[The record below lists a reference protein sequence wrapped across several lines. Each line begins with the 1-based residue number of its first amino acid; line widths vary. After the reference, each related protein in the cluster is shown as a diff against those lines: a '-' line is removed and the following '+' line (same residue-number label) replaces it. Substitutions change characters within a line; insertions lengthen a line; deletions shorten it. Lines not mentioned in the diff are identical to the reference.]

1 MSKTSE
7 KLSGISPGK
16 LSVLKRCNDCR
27 KFKPRSQF
35 TAYQTPLGLR
45 FRPYCKPC
53 ANLRTKTWQR
63 KHPKLTLEPF
73 SGWAGPQKPKML
85 IIGEAWGEHEA
96 QVRQPFVGSS
106 GQELWRMLGEAM
118 PQVFPEDHLEA
129 LKFALRF
136 GNGWVRARRPWLEA
150 AGIAFTNVLNL
161 RPPGNRLD
169 SLCAS
174 KKEVGSDYTH
184 PPISRAQYL
193 RPQYLPELQ
202 RLLAEIKAAVP
213 NLVVAAGNTAC
224 WALLRA
230 TNIGSIRGSV
240 TYSTTEPSVK
250 VLPTYHPA
258 GVLRQW
264 SWRPIVV
271 ADFIKADREAQFPEL
286 IRPQREIIVNPC
298 LTAVQEWAKRTL
310 ASPPKLLA
318 VDIETKW
325 KQIQCIGFAR
335 SRSEAIVVPFID
347 SAHPSGSYWPT
358 LGAELSA
365 WAAVK
370 TILESP
376 IPKLFQNGSYDLQY
390 IWKMGIRVANA
401 AEDTMLLHHSLFPEM
416 LKGLG
421 FLGSI
426 YSNEAAWKLM
436 SRPKA
441 DTEKRDE

>member
-1 MSKTSE
+1 MAAT
-7 KLSGISPGK
+7 
-16 LSVLKRCNDCR
+16 
-27 KFKPRSQF
+27 
-35 TAYQTPLGLR
+35 
-45 FRPYCKPC
+45 
-53 ANLRTKTWQR
+53 
-63 KHPKLTLEPF
+63 EPF
-73 SGWAGPQKPKML
+73 SGWAGPRQPRML
-85 IIGEAWGEHEA
+85 VVGEAWGEHEA
-96 QVRQPFVGSS
+96 MMRQPFVGTS
-106 GQELWRMLGEAM
+106 GQELWRILGEAM
-118 PQVFPEDHLEA
+118 PRESPELHSEA
-129 LKFALRF
+129 LHFAHKY
-136 GNGWVRARRPWLEA
+136 GNAWVRQRTSWLEA
-150 AGIAFTNVLNL
+150 TGIAFTNVLNL

-169 SLCAS
+169 GLCSS
-174 KKEVGSDYTH
+174 KKDVGSGYTL
-184 PPISRAQYL
+184 PPISRALYL
-193 RPQYLPELQ
+193 QPRFLPELH
-202 RLLAEIKAAVP
+202 RLHEEIKIARP

-224 WALLRA
+224 WAVLRV

-240 TYSTTEPSVK
+240 THSATEPCVK

-271 ADFIKADREAQFPEL
+271 ADFIKADREASFPEL
-286 IRPQREIIVNPC
+286 VRPHRQVIVSPSLTELTEWTRKLLANP
-298 LTAVQEWAKRTL
+298 
-310 ASPPKLLA
+310 PPLLA

-325 KQIQCIGFAR
+325 RQIHCIGFAG
-335 SRSEAIVVPFID
+335 SRAEAFVVPFID
-347 SAHPSGSYWPT
+347 TQHFSGSYWPT
-358 LGAELSA
+358 PGAELTA

-390 IWKMGIRVANA
+390 IWKMGIRVNNA
-401 AEDTMLLHHSLFPEM
+401 LEDTMLLHHSHFPEM